1 MSEFYYLFAAD
12 SYESPYLYLCHDNL
26 GSELIRGC
34 KNSEFQYIPSKIGV
48 LLLDENSGDSL
59 PDFICDRVNC
69 VPLIS
74 ERLKAL
80 FDELQIKNLYY
91 QRVSLCRN
99 KDNLHESYWLAIPP
113 RIDCIDFERSTI
125 DDMWNTA
132 EVISIDKDKIG
143 NYHIFKLLKVVND
156 EIIITNFLKE
166 QIEKK
171 GFTTGLAFLSDNTL
185 T

>member
-59 PDFICDRVNC
+59 PDFICD
-69 VPLIS
+69 
-74 ERLKAL
+74 
-80 FDELQIKNLYY
+80 